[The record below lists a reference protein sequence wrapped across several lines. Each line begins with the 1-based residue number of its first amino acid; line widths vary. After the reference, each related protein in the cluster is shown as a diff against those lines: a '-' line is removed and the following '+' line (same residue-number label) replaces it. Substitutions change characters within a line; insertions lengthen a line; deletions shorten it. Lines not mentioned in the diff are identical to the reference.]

1 MDFLKS
7 VGNHIVNAFR
17 FPKPYNWGY
26 PVFFGSVGM
35 GLALLLL
42 KLMFSGAFEFSSTS
56 LIGCAVIVIVIV
68 MFAFVAPSVL
78 LAEKGGLCIT
88 GRYTGIGALI
98 LSFLSGA
105 PVFLLKSS
113 IHNITAA
120 LWLRFGG
127 SVVFPAVF
135 YHVEG
140 LSGQTLILEILID
153 TIIPGFGFSLF
164 FLGAVWQGFSEQNR
178 RWAYFFIPLF
188 FAAFSFDFLDIFAIL
203 IIGWCLCIVRNHTE
217 NIYGPIL
224 TLLGARITGILIDN
238 VVFEVDLTTVRVY
251 SDIPSTFYFASI
263 PAISSG
269 VRRILPASK
278 FAFRRSILRD
288 PGMGTINGFL
298 QIIHASESCAC
309 VQCFSSAIA
318 ARRSSR
324 AFAFAYPSSVYCG
337 MFAR

>member
-113 IHNITAA
+113 IHNVTAA
-120 LWLRFGG
+120 LWLKFGG

-140 LSGQTLILEILID
+140 VSGQLLALEILID
-153 TIIPGFGFSLF
+153 TVIPAFGFSLF
-164 FLGAVWQGFSEQNR
+164 FLGAVWQGFSEKNR
-178 RWAYFFIPLF
+178 KWAFFFIPLF
-188 FAAFSFDFLDIFAIL
+188 FAAFSFDFLDIIAIL
-203 IIGWCLCIVRNHTE
+203 IIGWWLCMVRNHTG

-238 VVFEVDLTTVRVY
+238 VVSEVDLTTIRVY
-251 SDIPSTFYFASI
+251 SDIPTTIYFSAV
-263 PAISSG
+263 PAIVVAVILFAFFRKTLGEFHFTYSADIYGDSKKLEEGEGEKAESVLAGFNLTFLLGVLIIMAFWILLMKG
-269 VRRILPASK
+269 VRL
-278 FAFRRSILRD
+278 
-288 PGMGTINGFL
+288 
-298 QIIHASESCAC
+298 
-309 VQCFSSAIA
+309 
-318 ARRSSR
+318 
-324 AFAFAYPSSVYCG
+324 
-337 MFAR
+337 

>member
-7 VGNHIVNAFR
+7 AGRHIVNAFR

-26 PVFFGSVGM
+26 PIFFGSVGM
-35 GLALLLL
+35 AFALLIL

-56 LIGCAVIVIVIV
+56 LIGCAVNVIMIV

-88 GRYTGIGALI
+88 GRYTGIGALV

-140 LSGQTLILEILID
+140 MSGQTLLLEVLID
-153 TIIPGFGFSLF
+153 TIVPAFGFSLF
-164 FLGAVWQGFSEQNR
+164 FLGAVWQGFSEKNR
-178 RWAYFFIPLF
+178 KWAFFFIPVF
-188 FAAFSFDFLDIFAIL
+188 FAIFSFDFLDIFAIL
-203 IIGWCLCIVRNHTE
+203 IIGGWLCIVRNHTE
-217 NIYGPIL
+217 NIYGPVL
-224 TLLGARITGILIDN
+224 TLLGARITGILIGS
-238 VVFEVDLTTVRVY
+238 VVYEVDLTTIRVY

-263 PAISSG
+263 PAIVVALILMAFFRKTLGEFHFAYSADIYGDSKKFEEAEGARSESVFSGFNLTFILGIMILAVFWILLSKG
-269 VRRILPASK
+269 VRL
-278 FAFRRSILRD
+278 
-288 PGMGTINGFL
+288 
-298 QIIHASESCAC
+298 
-309 VQCFSSAIA
+309 
-318 ARRSSR
+318 
-324 AFAFAYPSSVYCG
+324 
-337 MFAR
+337 

>member
-1 MDFLKS
+1 
-7 VGNHIVNAFR
+7 
-17 FPKPYNWGY
+17 
-26 PVFFGSVGM
+26 M

-153 TIIPGFGFSLF
+153 TIIPAFGFSLF
-164 FLGAVWQGFSEQNR
+164 FLGPYGRDFPKEQEMGI
-178 RWAYFFIPLF
+178 FFIPLLLGL
-188 FAAFSFDFLDIFAIL
+188 FSFDFLDIFAIL
-203 IIGWCLCIVRNHTE
+203 IIGWWLCIVRNHTGE
-217 NIYGPIL
+217 YLRP
-224 TLLGARITGILIDN
+224 D
-238 VVFEVDLTTVRVY
+238 
-251 SDIPSTFYFASI
+251 PS
-263 PAISSG
+263 
-269 VRRILPASK
+269 
-278 FAFRRSILRD
+278 
-288 PGMGTINGFL
+288 
-298 QIIHASESCAC
+298 
-309 VQCFSSAIA
+309 A
-318 ARRSSR
+318 ARL
-324 AFAFAYPSSVYCG
+324 AAYRNPDRQHR
-337 MFAR
+337 F

>member
-7 VGNHIVNAFR
+7 AGNHIVNAFR

-78 LAEKGGLCIT
+78 LAEKGRLCIT
-88 GRYTGIGALI
+88 GRFTGVGALI

-113 IHNITAA
+113 IHNVTAA
-120 LWLRFGG
+120 LWLKFGG

-140 LSGQTLILEILID
+140 VSGQTLALEILID
-153 TIIPGFGFSLF
+153 TVIPAFGFSLF
-164 FLGAVWQGFSEQNR
+164 FLGAVWQGFSENNR
-178 RWAYFFIPLF
+178 KWAYFFIPIF
-188 FAAFSFDFLDIFAIL
+188 FAAFSFDFLDIFAVL
-203 IIGWCLCIVRNHTE
+203 IIGWWLCIVRNHTE

-224 TLLGARITGILIDN
+224 TLLGARITGILIEN
-238 VVFEVDLTTVRVY
+238 VVYEVDLTTIRVY

-263 PAISSG
+263 PAIVVAVILMAFFRKTLGEFHFAYSADIYGDPKKIEAAEGARSESVLSGFNLTFVLGILILAAFWILLWKG
-269 VRRILPASK
+269 VRL
-278 FAFRRSILRD
+278 
-288 PGMGTINGFL
+288 
-298 QIIHASESCAC
+298 
-309 VQCFSSAIA
+309 
-318 ARRSSR
+318 
-324 AFAFAYPSSVYCG
+324 
-337 MFAR
+337 

>member
-56 LIGCAVIVIVIV
+56 LIGCSVNVIVIV

-78 LAEKGGLCIT
+78 LAEKGRLCIT

-120 LWLRFGG
+120 LWLKFGG

-140 LSGQTLILEILID
+140 LSGQTLALEILID
-153 TIIPGFGFSLF
+153 TIIPAFGFSLF
-164 FLGAVWQGFSEQNR
+164 FLGAVWQGFSEKNR
-178 RWAYFFIPLF
+178 KWAYFFIPILF
-188 FAAFSFDFLDIFAIL
+188 AVFSYDFMDLFAVL
-203 IIGWCLCIVRNHTE
+203 IIGWWLCIVRNHTE

-224 TLLGARITGILIDN
+224 TLLGARITGILIEN
-238 VVFEVDLTTVRVY
+238 VVYEVDLTTIRVY

-263 PAISSG
+263 PAIIVAVILMAFFRKTLGEFHFAYSADIYGDPKKIEAAEGARSESVLSGFNLTFVLGIMILAAFWILLWKG
-269 VRRILPASK
+269 VRL
-278 FAFRRSILRD
+278 
-288 PGMGTINGFL
+288 
-298 QIIHASESCAC
+298 
-309 VQCFSSAIA
+309 
-318 ARRSSR
+318 
-324 AFAFAYPSSVYCG
+324 
-337 MFAR
+337 